1 MLRSSAIDFC
11 GFPRSCGPSR
21 LSTRT
26 KIATVEEGIFLST
39 HSQGCVPCRLPNG
52 GPSERGGLVLQ
63 SPFDVHVSPHEGCG
77 AHVSQCFLPS
87 ACLFREMSLEVFC
100 HFPLGFGVLLGCW
113 LVSAVELLIGRP
125 QADLGSGARRK
136 VPEGRAWKVVKRWS
150 FGEQPCYSLCIFSPE
165 VSGNAVLFFTCE
177 PLWFSAHSWYGN
189 LTWGR

>member
-26 KIATVEEGIFLST
+26 KIPTVEEGIFLST
-39 HSQGCVPCRLPNG
+39 SSQGCVSCRLPNG
-52 GPSERGGLVLQ
+52 GPSESGGLVLQ

-136 VPEGRAWKVVKRWS
+136 VPEGRAWKVVKR
-150 FGEQPCYSLCIFSPE
+150 
-165 VSGNAVLFFTCE
+165 
-177 PLWFSAHSWYGN
+177 
-189 LTWGR
+189 

>member
-26 KIATVEEGIFLST
+26 KIPTVEEGIFLST
-39 HSQGCVPCRLPNG
+39 PSQGCVPCRLPNG
-52 GPSERGGLVLQ
+52 GPSERGVLVLQ

-150 FGEQPCYSLCIFSPE
+150 FGKQPCYSLCIFSPE
-165 VSGNAVLFFTCE
+165 VSGNAVLFCTCE
-177 PLWFSAHSWYGN
+177 PLRFSAHSWYGN
-189 LTWGR
+189 LT

>member
-26 KIATVEEGIFLST
+26 KIPTVEEGIFLST
-39 HSQGCVPCRLPNG
+39 PSQGCVPCRLPNG

-63 SPFDVHVSPHEGCG
+63 SPFDVPVSPYEGCG
-77 AHVSQCFLPS
+77 AHVSQWFLPS
-87 ACLFREMSLEVFC
+87 AGLFREMSLEVFA
-100 HFPLGFGVLLGCW
+100 PWVWGCW

-136 VPEGRAWKVVKRWS
+136 VPEGRAWKVVKR
-150 FGEQPCYSLCIFSPE
+150 
-165 VSGNAVLFFTCE
+165 
-177 PLWFSAHSWYGN
+177 
-189 LTWGR
+189 

>member
-26 KIATVEEGIFLST
+26 KIPTVEEGIFLST
-39 HSQGCVPCRLPNG
+39 PSQGCVPCRLPNG
-52 GPSERGGLVLQ
+52 GPSERGVLVLQ

-165 VSGNAVLFFTCE
+165 VSGNAVLFCTCE
-177 PLWFSAHSWYGN
+177 PLRFSAHSWYGN
-189 LTWGR
+189 LT